1 MSQKSHQPLPMIL
14 SPRYAA
20 AKIVYAAVTILIG
33 MSPTHSSPTPES
45 IELARSIQ
53 IADVH
58 MHTVRGFDEQWL
70 LDRMNRNNVQW
81 GGAVG
86 GQLFTDP
93 TQVKAALG
101 NRYIAAFGQAEFTHV
116 VTTKGEAALLN
127 PAEPEFLE
135 MIKNAE
141 LALENKLSR
150 GFGEIH
156 VSNRGAF
163 GAPLSFQREISLKS
177 PVVRQMFTLADRY
190 SGFVQVHAT
199 RGSNFDEIAA
209 VAQEFKNAR
218 FVLSHCLPGSSA
230 SDIRVLL
237 QNNSNLYC
245 ELSGTG
251 PFHKNQR
258 VYTSGGPWKAWL
270 EVIESYPDR
279 FMVGSDAFLGVHLG
293 YDQILSEIR
302 NDLLPH
308 LKQDTIRKVAFENAV
323 RVFALD

>member
-1 MSQKSHQPLPMIL
+1 MICFRHACVHVTTATLVLLIWMPPSHSRPP
-14 SPRYAA
+14 
-20 AKIVYAAVTILIG
+20 
-33 MSPTHSSPTPES
+33 PES
-45 IELARSIQ
+45 AELAKTVR

-70 LDRMNRNNVQW
+70 LGRMNRNNVYW

-86 GQLFTDP
+86 GQLFADP
-93 TQVKAALG
+93 VQVKAELG
-101 NRYIAAFGQAEFTHV
+101 NRYISAFGQAEFTHV

-127 PAEPEFLE
+127 PAEPEFID
-135 MIKNAE
+135 MIKSAE
-141 LALENKLSR
+141 LALQRGLSR

-199 RGSNFDEIAA
+199 RGSNFDEITE
-209 VAQEFKNAR
+209 VAQEFKNTYIL
-218 FVLSHCLPGSSA
+218 LSHCLPGSSA
-230 SDIRVLL
+230 SDIRALL
-237 QNNSNLYC
+237 ERSPNIYC

-258 VYTSGGPWKAWL
+258 VYTSAGPWKPWL
-270 EVIESYPDR
+270 EVIESFPDR
-279 FMVGSDAFLGVHLG
+279 FMVGSDAFLGVHMG
-293 YDQILSEIR
+293 YDQILTEIR
-302 NDLLPH
+302 TYLLPY
-308 LKQDTIRKVAFENAV
+308 LRTETIRKVAFENAAK
-323 RVFALD
+323 VFGLD